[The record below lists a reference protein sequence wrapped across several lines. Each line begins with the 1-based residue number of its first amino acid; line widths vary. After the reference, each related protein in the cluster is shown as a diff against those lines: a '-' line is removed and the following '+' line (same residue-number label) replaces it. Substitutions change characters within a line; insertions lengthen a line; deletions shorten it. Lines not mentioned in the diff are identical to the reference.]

1 MPTALVTGAS
11 RGMGKVV
18 AVYLARA
25 GFDVAVT
32 ARTVDEGEEWEQ
44 STTIHRSEVGSYPG
58 SLTVTAELIEREGVR
73 ALAVPADLTDRA
85 SMFAAADTVIGA
97 WGGVDV
103 LVNCGRYVGP
113 GHDDKFVDT
122 SLEALDLHMEANVM
136 APLALI
142 KRVLPGMLERGSGYI
157 INVSSGVAWLDPPAP
172 AGEGGWGLS
181 YGMSKGAL
189 QRIAGI
195 LAVELGGRG
204 HPCVQ
209 PAARRDPHRAKDLG
223 GAARDHRRRRAVV
236 GDRSERG
243 GAQRSQRR
251 GPGCLARARP
261 PRNGW

>member
-73 ALAVPADLTDRA
+73 ALAVPADLTDRG
-85 SMFAAADTVIGA
+85 SMFAAADAVLAA

-181 YGMSKGAL
+181 YAYVEGC
-189 QRIAGI
+189 
-195 LAVELGGRG
+195 LA
-204 HPCVQ
+204 
-209 PAARRDPHRAKDLG
+209 ADRRDPGRGARRPGIQAYNLQPG
-223 GAARDHRRRRAVV
+223 AILTERRTWGAARDHRRRRAVV
-236 GDRSERG
+236 GDRSEHG

-251 GPGCLARARP
+251 GPGCLSRARP
-261 PRNGW
+261 ARNGR